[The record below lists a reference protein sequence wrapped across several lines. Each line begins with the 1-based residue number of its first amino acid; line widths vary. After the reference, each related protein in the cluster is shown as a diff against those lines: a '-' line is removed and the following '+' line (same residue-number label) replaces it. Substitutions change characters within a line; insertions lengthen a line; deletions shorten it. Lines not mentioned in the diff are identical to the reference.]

1 MTTPPSGAERSMQA
15 AAAQCAFLLS
25 QYERWLHGLEDTHR
39 GLQPSPG
46 GKTAGWL
53 VGHLVITG
61 DFARKLCGR
70 PPLVPKEWRPLFSPG
85 TTPGQDVGAY
95 PRMEDL
101 VTAFHTV
108 YRDLISIAPAAPED
122 ILALPNPY
130 EPARGAF
137 PTAGSFVVYI
147 LTGHLGYHLGQLSI
161 WRAAAADAD
170 ASLRGGA
177 PG

>member
-1 MTTPPSGAERSMQA
+1 MSMPA
-15 AAAQCAFLLS
+15 AAAQGSFLLS
-25 QYERWLHGLEDTHR
+25 QYERWLAGLEDAHR
-39 GLQPSPG
+39 GLEPMPG
-46 GKTAGWL
+46 LKTAGWL

-85 TTPGQDVGAY
+85 TSPGRDVGAY
-95 PRMEDL
+95 PPMQDL
-101 VTAFHTV
+101 VAAFQAV
-108 YRDLISIAPAAPED
+108 YRDLIAGAPAASSET
-122 ILALPNPY
+122 LAAPNPY

-170 ASLRGGA
+170 ARLRGA
-177 PG
+177 